1 MSAPTLIKTS
11 HLCRNFNSTAAVI
24 DVSFSLHSGEILG
37 FLGPNGAGKS
47 TTLRMI
53 TGNLAPTSGQVMIG
67 PYDLHLEPI
76 AARRM
81 IGYLPDSPPLYRDCT
96 VKEFLRFCGQLHGI
110 AGRQLPAAINRAV
123 ERCGLDEVRDKLI
136 NHLSKGFQ
144 QRVGIAQA
152 IIHEPPLVILDE
164 PTVGLDPRQIDDI
177 RGLIRELGRDHSVI
191 LSTHILSEV
200 QAVCSHVQIINRGQL
215 VLSSQLTKLDQNLAD
230 ATHEISFRTPPD
242 LETLNQLRMVKQA
255 SRNHDNGFLLQFHDP
270 IRGINELLK
279 QSLNR
284 GWGIDQLTPPQASLE
299 QLFMQ
304 LTAEPDPGE
313 TNHVLEA
320 SQELAR

>member
-1 MSAPTLIKTS
+1 MSSPTLIDVN
-11 HLCRNFNSTAAVI
+11 HLYRNFNSAAAVI

-67 PYDLHLEPI
+67 PYDLQLEPI
-76 AARRM
+76 SARRM
-81 IGYLPDSPPLYRDCT
+81 IGYLPDSPPLYRDCS

-110 AGRQLPAAINRAV
+110 SARQLPGAINRAV

-164 PTVGLDPRQIDDI
+164 PTVGLDPRQIDEI
-177 RGLIRELGRDHSVI
+177 RTLIRELGRDHSVI

-215 VLSSQLTKLDQNLAD
+215 VLKSQLTELNHNLLD
-230 ATHEISFRTPPD
+230 ATHEITFRTPPP
-242 LETLNQLRMVKQA
+242 LETLNQLRLVKQA
-255 SRNHDNGFLLQFHDP
+255 SQNNKNGFVLQFHDP
-270 IRGINELLK
+270 VRGINELLQ

-304 LTAEPDPGE
+304 LTEEPEIGDAD
-313 TNHVLEA
+313 HVLEA
-320 SQELAR
+320 SQELTR